1 MSGGRF
7 LPRHAA
13 ALVCV
18 LLLGGAAP
26 ADVVKPDD
34 IRAPDVVEGDWIQ
47 PADVLLIGDSE
58 SLGYF
63 GAQLYRSLSME
74 PDPKTRKPLKIW
86 SLWTC
91 GSDAT
96 TWEGGGTSYCGI
108 RTCNGAGDCAR
119 DHGPLDRPG
128 RVRYSALSE
137 YLARVR
143 PRVTI
148 VSLGSNMLT
157 NRASVFRS
165 FTATYLEAV
174 GSLARDISRARSL
187 CVWIGPPQVALT
199 TKPVKDY
206 EQFVADVGR
215 AATDKGCIFIDSNP
229 LSDRNYL
236 LRGDP
241 EGIHYQGV
249 GERAWETKVWGELRP
264 VLVARLAR

>member
-1 MSGGRF
+1 MPGRRF
-7 LPRHAA
+7 LLRHAA
-13 ALVCV
+13 ALVCL
-18 LLLGGAAP
+18 LLLGGAAS
-26 ADVVKPDD
+26 ADDVKPDD
-34 IRAPDVVEGDWIQ
+34 TSAPDVVEGDWIQ

-63 GAQLYRSLSME
+63 GAQLYRSLSTE
-74 PDPKTRKPLKIW
+74 PDPKTGRPLKVW

-96 TWEGGGTSYCGI
+96 TWKSGGTSYCGI

-157 NRASVFRS
+157 NRASVFRG
-165 FTATYLEAV
+165 FYGTYLDAV
-174 GSLARDISRARSL
+174 GGLARDISRARSL

-215 AATDKGCIFIDSNP
+215 AAADSGCIFIDSNP

-236 LRGDP
+236 LRSDS
-241 EGIHYQGV
+241 EGIHYQGE
-249 GERAWETKVWGELRP
+249 GERAWETKVWSKLHP
-264 VLVARLAR
+264 ALVARLSR